1 MCKQYGRLC
10 GVMAA
15 VALTFGMVSNSSAT
29 SCEVNDVTLGGD
41 SANYCGWGSTN
52 NDTVPGGSA
61 NWQVNLDGIEGGGWT
76 LFEKEND
83 PEHEG
88 NTAAI
93 GLSTSGIGG
102 TSGEFSLTAHDPIL
116 IVLKGG
122 NAWDYHWYLF
132 EGKTGYY
139 EGTWTT
145 NGIFDGQAL
154 SHMTAYVQA
163 VPVPPAV
170 WLFGSGLL
178 GMVGIARR
186 RKTA

>member
-116 IVLKGG
+116 IVCKPKSEPVPLVTHPPGRFQSHEFIPLH
-122 NAWDYHWYLF
+122 AHLS
-132 EGKTGYY
+132 
-139 EGTWTT
+139 
-145 NGIFDGQAL
+145 GQAL
-154 SHMTAYVQA
+154 ANH
-163 VPVPPAV
+163 
-170 WLFGSGLL
+170 GSGH
-178 GMVGIARR
+178 
-186 RKTA
+186 